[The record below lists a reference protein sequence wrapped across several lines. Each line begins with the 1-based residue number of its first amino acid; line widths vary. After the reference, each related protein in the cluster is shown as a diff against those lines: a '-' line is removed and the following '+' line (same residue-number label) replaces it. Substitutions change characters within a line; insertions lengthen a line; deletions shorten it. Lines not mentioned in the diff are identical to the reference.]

1 MTVDPVQG
9 AGGGSVDYTKLGA
22 AQLSSAVRAGEIAPE
37 DLVRSSFKRAADIGA
52 GPDQLNIVLHSDEKS
67 SLDEASRFRTRVES
81 AADVGILAG
90 IPVAIKDNIAS
101 LGLPTTCASRILR
114 GYVSPFESTAV
125 NRLRAH
131 GAIVVSKT
139 NMDEFAMGSSTENSA
154 YGPARNP
161 VDVRCV
167 PGGSSGGSAAAVAAG
182 IVPIALG
189 SETGGSVR
197 QPAAFCGVV
206 GVKPT
211 YGRVSRYGLV
221 AFASSLDQIGVLGRT
236 VDDAAIGLETIAGFD
251 PMDSTSADVEV
262 PIYRLSALGKP
273 APAARDPN
281 TEAMRIGRSPVP
293 LPPPPGPTT
302 LEGVVIGK
310 PREYFPDSLDASIKD
325 LCERALDQLRS
336 MGATIREVS
345 LPQSPLAIPV
355 YYVLAP
361 AEASSNLARFDGVRY
376 GLRVDNGKGLKAMYE
391 ATRSEGFGTE
401 VTRRILLGTYVLSA
415 GYYDAYYKKAQAV
428 RTMIAEDFRAVFSGG
443 IDAIFT
449 PTTPTTAFPIGAI
462 SDPYEMYLNDIFTVT
477 ANLAGV
483 PAISVPIGRARNL
496 PVGGQIITAH
506 FDEYTMFRV
515 AYALE
520 AALGPGAH
528 Q

>member
-1 MTVDPVQG
+1 MIK
-9 AGGGSVDYTKLGA
+9 A
-22 AQLSSAVRAGEIAPE
+22 
-37 DLVRSSFKRAADIGA
+37 SFARAADIGA
-52 GPDQLNIVLHSDEKS
+52 GADALNIFLHSDEKA
-67 SLDEASRFRTRVES
+67 SLAEAEGLRQRLGS
-81 AADVGILAG
+81 AADIGVLAG
-90 IPVAIKDNIAS
+90 VPVAIKDNIAS
-101 LGLPTTCASRILR
+101 LGLPTTCGSRILA
-114 GYVSPFESTAV
+114 GYKSPFEATAV
-125 NRLRAH
+125 KRLRAN
-131 GAIVVSKT
+131 GALIVAKT

-154 YGPARNP
+154 FGPTRNP
-161 VDVRCV
+161 HDVRCV

-182 IVPIALG
+182 ITPIALG

-236 VDDAAIGLETIAGFD
+236 VDDAALALETIAGFD
-251 PMDSTSADVEV
+251 NLDSTCSDADV

-273 APAARDPN
+273 APNARDPD
-281 TEAMRIGRSPVP
+281 TEAIRIGRSPVP
-293 LPPPPGPTT
+293 LPPPPSATT

-310 PREYFPDSLDASIKD
+310 PREYFPDSLDASISD
-325 LCERALDQLRS
+325 LCERALDRFKTL
-336 MGATIREVS
+336 GATVREIS
-345 LPQSPLAIPV
+345 LPRTPLAIPV
-355 YYVLAP
+355 YYILAP

-376 GLRVDNGKGLKAMYE
+376 GLRVDQGKGLRAMYD
-391 ATRSEGFGTE
+391 ATRSQGFGPE
-401 VTRRILLGTYVLSA
+401 VTRRVLLGTYVLSA

-428 RTMIAEDFRAVFSGG
+428 RTLIADDFRSVFTSGVN
-443 IDAIFT
+443 AIFT
-449 PTTPTTAFPIGAI
+449 PTTPTPAFPVGAI

-483 PAISVPIGRARNL
+483 PAMSVPIGRVRRL

-520 AALGPGAH
+520 AALGSEAH

>member
-1 MTVDPVQG
+1 VEGFD
-9 AGGGSVDYTKLGA
+9 KLRA
-22 AQLSSAVRAGEIAPE
+22 AAIAFSVRAGETAPS
-37 DLVRSSFKRAADIGA
+37 DIVRASFARAREIGA
-52 GPDQLNIVLHSDEKS
+52 GPEGLNIYLHSDEAAS
-67 SLDEASRFRTRVES
+67 VEEAES
-81 AADVGILAG
+81 IRERAGGVADAGVLAG
-90 IPVAIKDNIAS
+90 VPVAIKDNIAS
-101 LGLPTTCASRILR
+101 LGLPTTCGSRILA
-114 GYVSPFESTAV
+114 GYVSPYEATATV
-125 NRLRAH
+125 RLRAS
-131 GAIVVSKT
+131 GALIVAKT

-154 YGPARNP
+154 YGPTRNP
-161 VDVRCV
+161 HDVRCV

-221 AFASSLDQIGVLGRT
+221 AFASSLDQIGVVGRT
-236 VDDAAIGLETIAGFD
+236 VDDAALGLEVIAGYD
-251 PMDSTSADVEV
+251 PLDSTSSAEDV
-262 PIYRLSALGKP
+262 PIYRLSALGKSKSD
-273 APAARDPN
+273 AKDPTN
-281 TEAMRIGRSPVP
+281 QAIRLGRSPVP
-293 LPPPPGPTT
+293 LPPPPSATT

-310 PREYFPDSLDASIKD
+310 PKEYFPDSLDASIRD
-325 LCERALDQLRS
+325 LCERSLDRFRS
-336 MGATIREVS
+336 MGATVRDIS
-345 LPQSPLAIPV
+345 LPRTPLAIPV
-355 YYVLAP
+355 YYILAP

-376 GLRVDNGKGLKAMYE
+376 GLRVDPGKGLKAMYE
-391 ATRSEGFGTE
+391 ATRSEGFGPE
-401 VTRRILLGTYVLSA
+401 VTRRVLLGTYVLSA

-428 RTMIAEDFRAVFSGG
+428 RTLIADDFRSVFTSGVN
-443 IDAIFT
+443 AIFT
-449 PTTPTTAFPIGAI
+449 PTTPTPAFPVGAI

-483 PAISVPIGRARNL
+483 PAISVPIGRVRHL

-520 AALGPGAH
+520 AALGAEAH

>member
-1 MTVDPVQG
+1 MTLGDYERLKAVEIS
-9 AGGGSVDYTKLGA
+9 AG
-22 AQLSSAVRAGEIAPE
+22 VRAGQLSPVEVVHSAFE
-37 DLVRSSFKRAADIGA
+37 RARDIGA
-52 GPDQLNIVLHSDEKS
+52 GSDALNIILAAE
-67 SLDEASRFRTRVES
+67 ERASVDAAENLRERVGS
-81 AADVGILAG
+81 AADVGVLAG
-90 IPVAIKDNIAS
+90 VPVAIKDNIAT
-101 LGLPTTCASRILR
+101 LGLTTSCGSKILE
-114 GYVSPFESTAV
+114 GYVSPFEATAV
-125 NRLRAH
+125 TRLRGN
-131 GAIVVSKT
+131 GAVVIAKT

-154 YGPARNP
+154 FGPTRNP
-161 VDVRCV
+161 HDVRLV

-206 GVKPT
+206 GVKPS

-221 AFASSLDQIGVLGRT
+221 AFASSLDQIGVFGRT
-236 VDDAAIGLETIAGFD
+236 VDDAALGLEAIAGFD
-251 PMDSTSADVEV
+251 KMDSTSSDADV
-262 PIYRLSALGKP
+262 PIYRVSALGMP
-273 APAARDPN
+273 APDARNPD
-281 TEAMRIGRSPVP
+281 TEAVRIGRSPVP

-302 LEGVVIGK
+302 LQGIVIGRPK
-310 PREYFPDSLDASIKD
+310 EYFPANLDANIRD
-325 LCERALDQLRS
+325 LCDRAFDRFRA
-336 MGATIREVS
+336 MGATVRDVS

-355 YYVLAP
+355 YYILAP

-376 GLRVDNGKGLKAMYE
+376 GLRIDSGKGLRAMYE
-391 ATRSEGFGTE
+391 DTRSRGFGPE

-428 RTMIAEDFRAVFSGG
+428 RTLIANDFRAVFTSGVH
-443 IDAIFT
+443 AIFT
-449 PTTPTTAFPIGAI
+449 PTTPTPAFPIGAI

-483 PAISVPIGRARNL
+483 PAMSVPIGRVRRL

-506 FDEYTMFRV
+506 FDEYNMFRI

-520 AALGPGAH
+520 AALGAEAH
-528 Q
+528 S

>member
-1 MTVDPVQG
+1 L
-9 AGGGSVDYTKLGA
+9 SVEKFTELRA
-22 AQLSSAVRAGEIAPE
+22 AAIASSVRAHQI
-37 DLVRSSFKRAADIGA
+37 
-52 GPDQLNIVLHSDEKS
+52 
-67 SLDEASRFRTRVES
+67 S
-81 AADVGILAG
+81 AADVVRASFARASEIGAGAAELNIILYADEKASIEEAKEIQGRVDSAADLGVLAG
-90 IPVAIKDNIAS
+90 VPVAIKDNIAS
-101 LGLPTTCASRILR
+101 LGLPTTCASKILR
-114 GYVSPFESTAV
+114 GYVSPFEATAV
-125 NRLRAH
+125 SRLRAN
-131 GAIVVSKT
+131 GAIIVAKT

-154 YGPARNP
+154 YGPTRNP
-161 VDVRCV
+161 LDVRCV
-167 PGGSSGGSAAAVAAG
+167 AGGSSGGSAAAVAAG
-182 IVPIALG
+182 ITPIALG

-221 AFASSLDQIGVLGRT
+221 AFASSLDQIGVVGRS
-236 VDDAAIGLETIAGFD
+236 VDDAALGLEAIAGYD
-251 PMDSTSADVEV
+251 TMDSTSSDAKV
-262 PIYRLSALGKP
+262 PVYRLAALGKP
-273 APAARDPN
+273 APDAHDPN

-293 LPPPPGPTT
+293 LPPPPSPTT

-310 PREYFPDSLDASIKD
+310 PAEYFPESLDPSIRE
-325 LCERALDQLRS
+325 LCERALERFRS
-336 MGATIREVS
+336 MGATIRDIS
-345 LPQSPLAIPV
+345 LPRSPLAIPV
-355 YYVLAP
+355 YYILAP

-376 GLRVDNGKGLKAMYE
+376 GLRVDPGKGLKAMYE
-391 ATRSEGFGTE
+391 ATRSEGFGRE

-428 RTMIAEDFRAVFSGG
+428 RTLIAEDFRSVFAAGVH
-443 IDAIFT
+443 AIFT
-449 PTTPTTAFPIGAI
+449 PTTPTPAFPIGAI

-483 PAISVPIGRARNL
+483 PAISVPIGRVRRL

-520 AALGPGAH
+520 AGLGREAH